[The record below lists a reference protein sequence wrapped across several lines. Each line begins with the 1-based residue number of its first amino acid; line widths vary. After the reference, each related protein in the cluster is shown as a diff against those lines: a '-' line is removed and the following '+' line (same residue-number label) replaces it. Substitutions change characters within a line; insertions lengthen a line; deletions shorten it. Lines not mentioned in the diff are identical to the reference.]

1 MSTLKAMDQ
10 MFNLLDDIFH
20 KPPPKAVSMLEGF
33 IEMDSG
39 RHRTEIRWRR
49 PPSLK
54 EAKKFV
60 GSGKRGCVEIVWCEG
75 PTEDPAHTVP
85 GAKKTMGA
93 APLSGAPE
101 DFGSFRRRAPRAP
114 ISTDRLVSIHAGKRP
129 LQLHACVCSRLPAG
143 VRRAESRARSR
154 RPVLDRQI

>member
-75 PTEDPAHTVP
+75 PTEEKIQVLSNEEGLLLPMSRNAAASAIAGTRIVGPALILIGDARWMP
-85 GAKKTMGA
+85 G
-93 APLSGAPE
+93 E
-101 DFGSFRRRAPRAP
+101 D
-114 ISTDRLVSIHAGKRP
+114 
-129 LQLHACVCSRLPAG
+129 
-143 VRRAESRARSR
+143 EE
-154 RPVLDRQI
+154 

>member
-1 MSTLKAMDQ
+1 MSTLIAMDQ

-75 PTEDPAHTVP
+75 PTEEKIQVLSNEEGLVLPMSRNAAASAIAGTRIVGPSLILVGDARWMPA
-85 GAKKTMGA
+85 
-93 APLSGAPE
+93 
-101 DFGSFRRRAPRAP
+101 
-114 ISTDRLVSIHAGKRP
+114 VS
-129 LQLHACVCSRLPAG
+129 
-143 VRRAESRARSR
+143 EE
-154 RPVLDRQI
+154 